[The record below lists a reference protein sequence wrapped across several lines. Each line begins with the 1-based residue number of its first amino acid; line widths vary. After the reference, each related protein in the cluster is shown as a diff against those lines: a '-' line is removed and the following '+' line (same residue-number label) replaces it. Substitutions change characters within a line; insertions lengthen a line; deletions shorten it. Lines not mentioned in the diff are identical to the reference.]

1 MSFYRLTPM
10 AAAAALALSA
20 STHAFAQ
27 APKGSAVIA
36 STQVTATVTKIDQKT
51 RELTVKGE
59 DGQERTFVAGPAVKN
74 LAQVAAGDKVV
85 ATYTEALAYE
95 LKKGGTAGANVSVG
109 AGAAEPGKNPA
120 GAIARQVTLTV
131 SIVAMDPAV
140 PSVTFKGPQGNTRT
154 IKIKDPAKLQGV
166 SVGDT
171 VQLTYTEA
179 LAIKL
184 EKAAK

>member
-1 MSFYRLTPM
+1 MAFCRLTPLT
-10 AAAAALALSA
+10 AAVAVMISG
-20 STHAFAQ
+20 STLAFAQ
-27 APKGSAVIA
+27 APKGSAVVA

-51 RELTVKGE
+51 REVTLKAD
-59 DGQERTFVAGPAVKN
+59 DGREETFVADPAVKN
-74 LAQVAAGDKVV
+74 LAQVNPGDKVV

-95 LKKGGTAGANVSVG
+95 VKKGGTAGASASVA
-109 AGAAEPGKNPA
+109 AGAAEPGAKPA
-120 GAIARQVTLTV
+120 GAVARQVTITV
-131 SIVAMDPAV
+131 AITAIDPKA

-179 LAIKL
+179 LAIKI

>member
-1 MSFYRLTPM
+1 MSLCRLTPLAVVV
-10 AAAAALALSA
+10 AAIVSGSTLAL
-20 STHAFAQ
+20 AQ
-27 APKGSAVIA
+27 APKGATVVA

-51 RELTVKGE
+51 REVTLKAE
-59 DGQERTFVAGPAVKN
+59 DGREHSFVVDPAVKN
-74 LAQVAAGDKVV
+74 LAQVNAGDKVV

-95 LKKGGTAGANVSVG
+95 VKKGGTAGASAAVG
-109 AGAAEPGKNPA
+109 GGTAEPGATPA
-120 GAIARQVTLTV
+120 GVVARQVTITV
-131 SIVAMDPAV
+131 SITAIDPKV

-179 LAIKL
+179 MAIKI